1 MQSATVP
8 IHQRG
13 EYLLTNN
20 HNIDFCRAVLKI
32 ATAGGWEKK
41 GEGLGFSE
49 FEEEMGRKGG

>member
-1 MQSATVP
+1 MQSATVS

-32 ATAGGWEKK
+32 DTSDEREK
-41 GEGLGFSE
+41 GRGLSFSE
-49 FEEEMGRKGG
+49 FEEKMGRSYCF